1 MNKEKY
7 INENQGLISKLAL
20 KYSQF
25 DLSYD
30 YEDLMQVGNMS
41 MWKNLD
47 KYDSKKSKIST
58 YITTCMNNDMIKYIK
73 KLRKHTGHLTINEG
87 MLSKKSYEDEVY
99 IDDIIQS
106 YPTVVQKIINLK
118 IDKVSN
124 KEICNTVK
132 RSKNFVKKELN
143 KVKENL

>member
-1 MNKEKY
+1 
-7 INENQGLISKLAL
+7 
-20 KYSQF
+20 
-25 DLSYD
+25 
-30 YEDLMQVGNMS
+30 
-41 MWKNLD
+41 
-47 KYDSKKSKIST
+47 
-58 YITTCMNNDMIKYIK
+58 MIKYIK

-87 MLSKKSYEDEVY
+87 MLSKKSYEDEIY

-118 IDKVSN
+118 IDKASN